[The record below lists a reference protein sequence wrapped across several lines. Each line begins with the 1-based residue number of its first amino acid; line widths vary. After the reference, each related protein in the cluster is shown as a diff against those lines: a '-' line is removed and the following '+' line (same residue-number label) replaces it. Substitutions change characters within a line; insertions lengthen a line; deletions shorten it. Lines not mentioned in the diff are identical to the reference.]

1 MPPLLGS
8 NSPVWVAVVESK
20 TRGKT
25 SFSHIQADSVTQDRV
40 RKTDTSPETTH
51 CHPDHV
57 MSRDICPHMSRDF
70 LGFWGGCF
78 GSFVRFGFGV
88 FQDICPF
95 FGW

>member
-1 MPPLLGS
+1 MGVTRGVAQLGS
-8 NSPVWVAVVESK
+8 ALRSGR
-20 TRGKT
+20 RGRRFK
-25 SFSHIQADSVTQDRV
+25 S
-40 RKTDTSPETTH
+40 
-51 CHPDHV
+51 CHPDDV

-95 FGW
+95 FGVNTQIVCIFRACRVGLVSCPAFADV

>member
-1 MPPLLGS
+1 MAQLGS
-8 NSPVWVAVVESK
+8 APALGAGCRRFKSC
-20 TRGKT
+20 R
-25 SFSHIQADSVTQDRV
+25 
-40 RKTDTSPETTH
+40 
-51 CHPDHV
+51 PDHV

-95 FGW
+95 FWLVGFVGVYGVFGDDFSGVFVDDYGVWSVY